1 MKDQFVT
8 FEIAEKLKELG
19 FNEECFSFYWTD
31 KVFYENVYYG
41 VRGNGESTISAPLW
55 QQAIDWI
62 YSKTPEG
69 FKCVSYITDK
79 KLLAENIM
87 AELYL
92 MEKFSK

>member
-8 FEIAEKLKELG
+8 YEIAVKLKELG
-19 FNEECFSFYWTD
+19 FDKRCIAGYSVEKSLRIGEVSFQSEID
-31 KVFYENVYYG
+31 GFCL
-41 VRGNGESTISAPLW
+41 APLW

-92 MEKFSK
+92 MGKFLK